1 MRHDKVQ
8 IGHAEEK
15 SEDISPPVNQAAA
28 LARMSKMLEKIDS
41 RVDQIEARKNGI
53 SAFGSASEPP
63 IPPAEVPNT
72 VPRGQGS
79 AMIGRVVS
87 EHGGGL
93 ILNELGG
100 SGFGAKSVFKGRADN
115 TPIGRHSVYKSSNL
129 APPVATKL
137 LNLIINKF
145 TGEEQYTSL
154 GTGFKQWGYTFLIP
168 IEMAEI

>member
-1 MRHDKVQ
+1 
-8 IGHAEEK
+8 
-15 SEDISPPVNQAAA
+15 
-28 LARMSKMLEKIDS
+28 MLEKIDS
-41 RVDQIEARKNGI
+41 RVDQIEARKNGS

-100 SGFGAKSVFKGRADN
+100 SGFGEKSVFKGRADN
-115 TPIGRHSVYKSSNL
+115 TPIGRQLVYKSPNL
-129 APPVATKL
+129 APPGAINIPKL
-137 LNLIINKF
+137 MVNKF
-145 TGEEQYTSL
+145 TGEEQYASL
-154 GTGFKQWGYTFLIP
+154 GTGFKQWGYTFLEA
-168 IEMAEI
+168 IEMAEIQSQFAWGERLNAN